1 MGRSPALILAGL
13 GKKAGRQDRCNRK
26 EGTMTNTQ
34 TQPKHRGMDM
44 LHGSI
49 ADKLFFFAMP
59 IGLMGLFEQLFNS
72 ADVFILGHFV
82 GKNAMAAV
90 GNNMPVIGLLV
101 TLLIGISLGA
111 NVTIAQYLGAGKQ
124 DKVEETVQTAIVMAL
139 GLGLLLT
146 AVGELIAHPA
156 LMILDVPADVY
167 DLASTYLRIFLLGMP
182 FLTLYNFEAAIFRS
196 CGDGKTPLYS
206 LVAANVL
213 NISLDLLSVEFFGWG
228 LTGVVSATVLS
239 FAVNAG
245 ILFVLLCR
253 TPQPIRLQ
261 RHKMRLNGT
270 ELRKILHIGLPAG
283 IQGMVFAMSNVVIQS
298 SINSLGTAAMAA
310 AAASVI
316 IEFNIYCFVNG
327 FSQATT
333 TFVGQ
338 NYGARKLSRCFATT
352 KTAFWVEGLFLLC
365 ITVPILFFG
374 KQVIGFFN
382 PDPEVIQLGVLRLW
396 WVADML
402 YLNGAMDI
410 LSGALRGYGYSLPP
424 AIVALV
430 GICGVRLVWIYTVFA
445 AHRDYLTL
453 ILAYP
458 ISWII
463 ATAVLAVVYLQCRKY
478 ILKSALAGR

>member
-1 MGRSPALILAGL
+1 
-13 GKKAGRQDRCNRK
+13 
-26 EGTMTNTQ
+26 MTETKL
-34 TQPKHRGMDM
+34 QPKSRGLDM

-49 ADKLFFFAMP
+49 ADKLFYFAMP

-72 ADVFILGHFV
+72 ADVFLLGHFV
-82 GKNAMAAV
+82 GKDAMAAV

-111 NVTIAQYLGAGKQ
+111 NVVIAQYLGAGKQ

-139 GLGLLLT
+139 GLGVLLA
-146 AVGELIAHPA
+146 AVGELIASPA
-156 LMILDVPADVY
+156 LKLLAVPPEVH
-167 DLASTYLRIFLLGMP
+167 DLAATYLRIFLLGMP

-206 LVAANVL
+206 LVAANIL
-213 NISLDLLSVEFFGWG
+213 NITLDLLSVTVLGWG

-239 FAVNAG
+239 FAVNSG

-261 RHKMRLNGT
+261 RHHMRLNGH
-270 ELRKILHIGLPAG
+270 EMGKILHIGLPAG
-283 IQGMVFAMSNVVIQS
+283 IQGMVFALSNVVIQS

-338 NYGARKLSRCFATT
+338 NYGARKLSRCLAST
-352 KTAFWVEGLFLLC
+352 KAAFWVEGLFLLC
-365 ITVPILFFG
+365 ITLPILFFG
-374 KQVIGFFN
+374 EHIIGFFN
-382 PDPEVIQLGVLRLW
+382 HDPEVIQLGMLRLW
-396 WVADML
+396 CVGDML
-402 YLNGAMDI
+402 YLNGVVDI
-410 LSGALRGYGYSLPP
+410 MSGALRGYGYSLPP
-424 AIVALV
+424 AIVALI
-430 GICGVRLVWIYTVFA
+430 GICGVRLVWIYTVFVN
-445 AHRDYLTL
+445 HRDYLTL
-453 ILAYP
+453 IMAYP
-458 ISWII
+458 VSWLV
-463 ATAVLAVVYLQCRKY
+463 TTVVLAAVYYQCRKY
-478 ILKSALAGR
+478 ILKSALAGK

>member
-1 MGRSPALILAGL
+1 
-13 GKKAGRQDRCNRK
+13 
-26 EGTMTNTQ
+26 MTETKL
-34 TQPKHRGMDM
+34 QPKSRGLDM

-49 ADKLFFFAMP
+49 ADKLFYFAMP

-72 ADVFILGHFV
+72 ADVFLLGHFV
-82 GKNAMAAV
+82 GKDAMAAV

-111 NVTIAQYLGAGKQ
+111 NVVIAQYLGAGKQ

-139 GLGLLLT
+139 GLGVLLA
-146 AVGELIAHPA
+146 AVGELIASPA
-156 LMILDVPADVY
+156 LKLLAVPPEVH
-167 DLASTYLRIFLLGMP
+167 DLAATYLRIFLLGMP

-206 LVAANVL
+206 LVAANIL
-213 NISLDLLSVEFFGWG
+213 NITLDLLSVTVLGWG

-239 FAVNAG
+239 FAVNSG

-261 RHKMRLNGT
+261 RHHMRLNGH
-270 ELRKILHIGLPAG
+270 EMGKILHIGLPVG
-283 IQGMVFAMSNVVIQS
+283 IQGMVFALSNVVIQS

-338 NYGARKLSRCFATT
+338 NYGARKLSRCLAST
-352 KTAFWVEGLFLLC
+352 KAAFWVEGLFLLC
-365 ITVPILFFG
+365 ITLPILFFG
-374 KQVIGFFN
+374 EHIIGFFN
-382 PDPEVIQLGVLRLW
+382 HDPEVIQLGMLRLW
-396 WVADML
+396 CVGDML
-402 YLNGAMDI
+402 YLNGVVDI
-410 LSGALRGYGYSLPP
+410 MSGALRGYGYSLPP
-424 AIVALV
+424 AIVALI
-430 GICGVRLVWIYTVFA
+430 GICGVRLVWIYTVFVN
-445 AHRDYLTL
+445 HRDYLTL
-453 ILAYP
+453 IMAYP
-458 ISWII
+458 VSWL
-463 ATAVLAVVYLQCRKY
+463 ATTVVLAAVYYQCRKY
-478 ILKSALAGR
+478 ILKSALAGK

>member
-1 MGRSPALILAGL
+1 
-13 GKKAGRQDRCNRK
+13 
-26 EGTMTNTQ
+26 
-34 TQPKHRGMDM
+34 MDM

-139 GLGLLLT
+139 GLGVLLT

-213 NISLDLLSVEFFGWG
+213 NISLDLLSVEVFGWG

-352 KTAFWVEGLFLLC
+352 KAVFWVEGLFLLC
-365 ITVPILFFG
+365 ITAPILFFG
-374 KQVIGFFN
+374 KHVIGFFN

>member
-1 MGRSPALILAGL
+1 MTEIKKQSHKPGL
-13 GKKAGRQDRCNRK
+13 
-26 EGTMTNTQ
+26 
-34 TQPKHRGMDM
+34 DM

-72 ADVFILGHFV
+72 ADVFLLGHFV
-82 GKNAMAAV
+82 GKDAMAAV

-124 DKVEETVQTAIVMAL
+124 EKVEETVQTAIVMAL
-139 GLGLLLT
+139 GLGVLLT

-156 LMILDVPADVY
+156 LKILAVPEEVH
-167 DLASTYLRIFLLGMP
+167 DLAATYLRIFLLGMP

-206 LVAANVL
+206 LVAANIL
-213 NISLDLLSVEFFGWG
+213 NITLDLLSVTVLGWG

-239 FAVNAG
+239 FAVNSG

-261 RHKMRLNGT
+261 RHHMRLNGH
-270 ELRKILHIGLPAG
+270 EMGKILHIGLPAG
-283 IQGMVFAMSNVVIQS
+283 IQGMVFALSNVVIQS

-338 NYGARKLSRCFATT
+338 NYGARKLSRCLAST
-352 KTAFWVEGLFLLC
+352 KAAFWVEGLFLLC
-365 ITVPILFFG
+365 ITLPILFFG
-374 KQVIGFFN
+374 EHIIGFFN
-382 PDPEVIQLGVLRLW
+382 HDPEVIQLGMLRLW
-396 WVADML
+396 CVGDML
-402 YLNGAMDI
+402 YLNGVVDI
-410 LSGALRGYGYSLPP
+410 MSGALRGYGYSLPP
-424 AIVALV
+424 AIVALI
-430 GICGVRLVWIYTVFA
+430 GICGVRLVWIYTVFVN
-445 AHRDYLTL
+445 HRDYLTL
-453 ILAYP
+453 IMAYP
-458 ISWII
+458 VSWL
-463 ATAVLAVVYLQCRKY
+463 ATTVVLAAVYYQCRKY
-478 ILKSALAGR
+478 ILKSALAGK

>member
-1 MGRSPALILAGL
+1 
-13 GKKAGRQDRCNRK
+13 
-26 EGTMTNTQ
+26 MTETKL
-34 TQPKHRGMDM
+34 QPKSRGLDM

-49 ADKLFFFAMP
+49 ADKLFYFAMP

-72 ADVFILGHFV
+72 ADVFLLGHFV
-82 GKNAMAAV
+82 GKDAMAAV

-111 NVTIAQYLGAGKQ
+111 NVVIAQYLGAGKQ

-139 GLGLLLT
+139 GLGVLLA
-146 AVGELIAHPA
+146 AVGELIASPA
-156 LMILDVPADVY
+156 LKLLAVPPEVH
-167 DLASTYLRIFLLGMP
+167 DLAATYLRIFLLGMP

-206 LVAANVL
+206 LVAANIL
-213 NISLDLLSVEFFGWG
+213 NITLDLLSVTVLGWG

-239 FAVNAG
+239 FAVNSG

-261 RHKMRLNGT
+261 RHHMRLNGH
-270 ELRKILHIGLPAG
+270 EMGKILHIGLPAG
-283 IQGMVFAMSNVVIQS
+283 IQGMVFALSNVVIQS

-338 NYGARKLSRCFATT
+338 NYGARKLSRCLAST
-352 KTAFWVEGLFLLC
+352 KAAFWVEGLFLLC
-365 ITVPILFFG
+365 ITLPILFFG
-374 KQVIGFFN
+374 EHIIGFFN
-382 PDPEVIQLGVLRLW
+382 HDPEVIQLGMLRLW
-396 WVADML
+396 CVGDML
-402 YLNGAMDI
+402 YLNGVVDI
-410 LSGALRGYGYSLPP
+410 MSGALRGYGYSLPP
-424 AIVALV
+424 AIVALI
-430 GICGVRLVWIYTVFA
+430 GICGVRLVWIYTVFVN
-445 AHRDYLTL
+445 HRDYLTL
-453 ILAYP
+453 IMAYP
-458 ISWII
+458 VSWL
-463 ATAVLAVVYLQCRKY
+463 ATTVVLAAVYYQCRKY
-478 ILKSALAGR
+478 ILNSALAGK

>member
-1 MGRSPALILAGL
+1 
-13 GKKAGRQDRCNRK
+13 
-26 EGTMTNTQ
+26 
-34 TQPKHRGMDM
+34 MDM

-139 GLGLLLT
+139 GLGVLLT

-213 NISLDLLSVEFFGWG
+213 NISLDLLSVEVFGWG

-374 KQVIGFFN
+374 KHVIGFFN
-382 PDPEVIQLGVLRLW
+382 PDPEVIHLGVLRLW

>member
-1 MGRSPALILAGL
+1 
-13 GKKAGRQDRCNRK
+13 
-26 EGTMTNTQ
+26 
-34 TQPKHRGMDM
+34 MDM

-374 KQVIGFFN
+374 KHVIGFFN

-463 ATAVLAVVYLQCRKY
+463 ATVVLAVVYLQCRKY

>member
-1 MGRSPALILAGL
+1 
-13 GKKAGRQDRCNRK
+13 
-26 EGTMTNTQ
+26 
-34 TQPKHRGMDM
+34 MDM

-139 GLGLLLT
+139 GLGVLLT

-352 KTAFWVEGLFLLC
+352 KTSFWVEGLFLLC

-374 KQVIGFFN
+374 KHVIGFFN

>member
-1 MGRSPALILAGL
+1 
-13 GKKAGRQDRCNRK
+13 
-26 EGTMTNTQ
+26 
-34 TQPKHRGMDM
+34 MDM

-139 GLGLLLT
+139 GLGVLLT
-146 AVGELIAHPA
+146 VVGELIAHPA

-213 NISLDLLSVEFFGWG
+213 NISLDLLSVEVFGWG

-374 KQVIGFFN
+374 KHVIGFFN

>member
-1 MGRSPALILAGL
+1 
-13 GKKAGRQDRCNRK
+13 
-26 EGTMTNTQ
+26 MTNTT

-139 GLGLLLT
+139 GLGVLLT

-213 NISLDLLSVEFFGWG
+213 NISLDLLSVEVFGWG

-374 KQVIGFFN
+374 KHVIGFFN
-382 PDPEVIQLGVLRLW
+382 PDPEVIHLGVLRLW

>member
-1 MGRSPALILAGL
+1 
-13 GKKAGRQDRCNRK
+13 
-26 EGTMTNTQ
+26 
-34 TQPKHRGMDM
+34 MDM

-139 GLGLLLT
+139 GLGVLLT

-213 NISLDLLSVEFFGWG
+213 NISLDLLSVEVFGWG

-374 KQVIGFFN
+374 KHVIGFFN

>member
-1 MGRSPALILAGL
+1 
-13 GKKAGRQDRCNRK
+13 
-26 EGTMTNTQ
+26 MTNTQ

-374 KQVIGFFN
+374 KHVIGFFN

>member
-1 MGRSPALILAGL
+1 
-13 GKKAGRQDRCNRK
+13 
-26 EGTMTNTQ
+26 
-34 TQPKHRGMDM
+34 MDM

-374 KQVIGFFN
+374 KHVIGFFN

>member
-1 MGRSPALILAGL
+1 
-13 GKKAGRQDRCNRK
+13 
-26 EGTMTNTQ
+26 
-34 TQPKHRGMDM
+34 MDM

-124 DKVEETVQTAIVMAL
+124 DKVEETVQTAIVL
-139 GLGLLLT
+139 GLGVLLT

-213 NISLDLLSVEFFGWG
+213 NISLDLLSVEVFGWG

-352 KTAFWVEGLFLLC
+352 KAAFWVEGLFLLC
-365 ITVPILFFG
+365 ITAPILFFG
-374 KQVIGFFN
+374 KHVIGFFN

-402 YLNGAMDI
+402 YLNRAMDI

>member
-1 MGRSPALILAGL
+1 
-13 GKKAGRQDRCNRK
+13 
-26 EGTMTNTQ
+26 
-34 TQPKHRGMDM
+34 MDM

-111 NVTIAQYLGAGKQ
+111 NVTLAQYLGAGKQ
-124 DKVEETVQTAIVMAL
+124 EKVEETVQTAIVMAL
-139 GLGLLLT
+139 GLGVLLT
-146 AVGELIAHPA
+146 VVGELIAHPA
-156 LMILDVPADVY
+156 LVILDVPADVY

-206 LVAANVL
+206 LVAANIL
-213 NISLDLLSVEFFGWG
+213 NITLDLLSVNVLGWG

-239 FAVNAG
+239 FAVNSG

-261 RHKMRLNGT
+261 RHKMRLKG
-270 ELRKILHIGLPAG
+270 EEMGKILQIGLPAG

-338 NYGARKLSRCFATT
+338 NYGARKLSRCLATT
-352 KTAFWVEGLFLLC
+352 KAAFWVEGLFLLG
-365 ITVPILFFG
+365 ITVPILLFG
-374 KQVIGFFN
+374 KHIIGFFN
-382 PDPEVIQLGVLRLW
+382 PDPEVIRLGVLRLW

-402 YLNGAMDI
+402 YLNGVMDI

-445 AHRDYLTL
+445 AHPDYLTL

-458 ISWII
+458 VSWLI
-463 ATAVLAVVYLQCRKY
+463 ATVVLGAVYFQCRKY
-478 ILKSALAGR
+478 ILRSALAGKLG

>member
-1 MGRSPALILAGL
+1 
-13 GKKAGRQDRCNRK
+13 
-26 EGTMTNTQ
+26 
-34 TQPKHRGMDM
+34 MDM

-111 NVTIAQYLGAGKQ
+111 NVTLAQYLGAGKQ
-124 DKVEETVQTAIVMAL
+124 EKVEETVQTAIVMAL
-139 GLGLLLT
+139 GLGVLLT
-146 AVGELIAHPA
+146 VVGELIAHPA
-156 LMILDVPADVY
+156 LVILDVPADVY

-206 LVAANVL
+206 LVAANLL
-213 NISLDLLSVEFFGWG
+213 NITLDLLSVNVLGWG

-239 FAVNAG
+239 FAVNSG

-261 RHKMRLNGT
+261 RHKMRLKG
-270 ELRKILHIGLPAG
+270 EEMGKILHIGLPAG

-338 NYGARKLSRCFATT
+338 NYGARKLSRCLATT
-352 KTAFWVEGLFLLC
+352 KAAFWVEGLFLLG
-365 ITVPILFFG
+365 ITVPILLFG
-374 KQVIGFFN
+374 KHIIGFFN
-382 PDPEVIQLGVLRLW
+382 PDPEVIRLGVLRLW

-402 YLNGAMDI
+402 YLNGVMDI

-445 AHRDYLTL
+445 AHPDYLTL

-458 ISWII
+458 VSWLI
-463 ATAVLAVVYLQCRKY
+463 ATVVLGAVYFQCRKY
-478 ILKSALAGR
+478 ILRSALAGKLG

>member
-1 MGRSPALILAGL
+1 
-13 GKKAGRQDRCNRK
+13 
-26 EGTMTNTQ
+26 MTETKL
-34 TQPKHRGMDM
+34 QPKSRGLDM

-49 ADKLFFFAMP
+49 ADKLFYFAMP

-72 ADVFILGHFV
+72 ADVFLLGHFV
-82 GKNAMAAV
+82 GKDAMAAV

-111 NVTIAQYLGAGKQ
+111 NVVIAQYLGAGKQ

-139 GLGLLLT
+139 GLGVLL
-146 AVGELIAHPA
+146 AAMGELIASPA
-156 LMILDVPADVY
+156 LKLLAVPPEVH
-167 DLASTYLRIFLLGMP
+167 DLAATYLRIFLLGMP

-206 LVAANVL
+206 LVAANIL
-213 NISLDLLSVEFFGWG
+213 NITLDLLSVTVLGWG

-239 FAVNAG
+239 FAVNSG

-261 RHKMRLNGT
+261 RHHMRLNGH
-270 ELRKILHIGLPAG
+270 EMGKILHIGLPAG
-283 IQGMVFAMSNVVIQS
+283 IQGMVFALSNVVIQS

-338 NYGARKLSRCFATT
+338 NYGARKLSRCLAST
-352 KTAFWVEGLFLLC
+352 KAAFWVEGLFLLC
-365 ITVPILFFG
+365 ITLPILFFG
-374 KQVIGFFN
+374 EHIIGFFN
-382 PDPEVIQLGVLRLW
+382 HDPEVIQLGMLRLW
-396 WVADML
+396 CVGDML
-402 YLNGAMDI
+402 YLNGVVDI
-410 LSGALRGYGYSLPP
+410 MSGALRGYGYSLPP
-424 AIVALV
+424 AIVALI
-430 GICGVRLVWIYTVFA
+430 GICGVRLVWIYTVFVN
-445 AHRDYLTL
+445 HRDYLTL
-453 ILAYP
+453 IMAYP
-458 ISWII
+458 VSWLV
-463 ATAVLAVVYLQCRKY
+463 TTVVLAAVYYQCRKY
-478 ILKSALAGR
+478 ILKSALAGK

>member
-1 MGRSPALILAGL
+1 
-13 GKKAGRQDRCNRK
+13 
-26 EGTMTNTQ
+26 
-34 TQPKHRGMDM
+34 MDM

-124 DKVEETVQTAIVMAL
+124 DKVKETVQTAIVMAL

-374 KQVIGFFN
+374 KHVIGFFN

-463 ATAVLAVVYLQCRKY
+463 ATVVLAVVYLQCRKY

>member
-1 MGRSPALILAGL
+1 
-13 GKKAGRQDRCNRK
+13 
-26 EGTMTNTQ
+26 MTETKL
-34 TQPKHRGMDM
+34 QPKSRGLDM

-49 ADKLFFFAMP
+49 ADKLFYFAMP

-72 ADVFILGHFV
+72 ADVFLLGHFV
-82 GKNAMAAV
+82 GKDAMAAV

-111 NVTIAQYLGAGKQ
+111 NVVIAQYLGAGKQ

-139 GLGLLLT
+139 GLGVLLA
-146 AVGELIAHPA
+146 AVGELIASPA
-156 LMILDVPADVY
+156 LKLLAVPPEVH
-167 DLASTYLRIFLLGMP
+167 DLSATYLRIFLLGMP

-206 LVAANVL
+206 LVAANIL
-213 NISLDLLSVEFFGWG
+213 NITLDLLSVTVLGWG

-239 FAVNAG
+239 FAVNSG

-261 RHKMRLNGT
+261 RHHMRLNGH
-270 ELRKILHIGLPAG
+270 EMGKILHIGLPAG
-283 IQGMVFAMSNVVIQS
+283 IQGMVFALSNVVIQS

-338 NYGARKLSRCFATT
+338 NYGARKLSRCLAST
-352 KTAFWVEGLFLLC
+352 KAAFWVEGLFLLC
-365 ITVPILFFG
+365 ITLPILFFG
-374 KQVIGFFN
+374 EHIIGFFN
-382 PDPEVIQLGVLRLW
+382 HDPEVIQLGMLRLW
-396 WVADML
+396 CVGDML
-402 YLNGAMDI
+402 YLNGVVDI
-410 LSGALRGYGYSLPP
+410 MSGALRGYGYSLPP
-424 AIVALV
+424 AIVALI
-430 GICGVRLVWIYTVFA
+430 GICGVRLVWIYTVFVN
-445 AHRDYLTL
+445 HRDYLTL
-453 ILAYP
+453 IMAYP
-458 ISWII
+458 VSWL
-463 ATAVLAVVYLQCRKY
+463 ATTVVLAAVYYQCRKY
-478 ILKSALAGR
+478 ILKSALAGK

>member
-1 MGRSPALILAGL
+1 
-13 GKKAGRQDRCNRK
+13 
-26 EGTMTNTQ
+26 MTETKL
-34 TQPKHRGMDM
+34 QPKSRGLDM

-49 ADKLFFFAMP
+49 ADKLFYFAMP

-72 ADVFILGHFV
+72 ADVFLLCHFV
-82 GKNAMAAV
+82 GKDAMAAV

-111 NVTIAQYLGAGKQ
+111 NVVIAQYLGAGKQ

-139 GLGLLLT
+139 GLGVLLA
-146 AVGELIAHPA
+146 AVGELIASPA
-156 LMILDVPADVY
+156 LKLLAVPPEVH
-167 DLASTYLRIFLLGMP
+167 DLAATYLRIFLLGMP

-206 LVAANVL
+206 LVAANIL
-213 NISLDLLSVEFFGWG
+213 NITLDLLSVTVLGWG

-239 FAVNAG
+239 FAVNSG

-261 RHKMRLNGT
+261 RHHMRLNGH
-270 ELRKILHIGLPAG
+270 EMGKILHIGLPAG
-283 IQGMVFAMSNVVIQS
+283 IQGMVFALSNVVIQS

-338 NYGARKLSRCFATT
+338 NYGARKLSRCLAST
-352 KTAFWVEGLFLLC
+352 KAAFWVEGLFLLC
-365 ITVPILFFG
+365 ITLPILFFG
-374 KQVIGFFN
+374 EHIIGFFN
-382 PDPEVIQLGVLRLW
+382 HDPEVIQLGMLRLW
-396 WVADML
+396 CVGDML
-402 YLNGAMDI
+402 YLNGVVDI
-410 LSGALRGYGYSLPP
+410 MSGALRGYGYSLPP
-424 AIVALV
+424 AIVALI
-430 GICGVRLVWIYTVFA
+430 GICGVRLVWIYTVFVN
-445 AHRDYLTL
+445 HRDYLTL
-453 ILAYP
+453 IMAYP
-458 ISWII
+458 VSWL
-463 ATAVLAVVYLQCRKY
+463 ATTVVLAAVYYQCRKY
-478 ILKSALAGR
+478 ILKSALAGK

>member
-1 MGRSPALILAGL
+1 M
-13 GKKAGRQDRCNRK
+13 
-26 EGTMTNTQ
+26 
-34 TQPKHRGMDM
+34 
-44 LHGSI
+44 
-49 ADKLFFFAMP
+49 
-59 IGLMGLFEQLFNS
+59 
-72 ADVFILGHFV
+72 
-82 GKNAMAAV
+82 
-90 GNNMPVIGLLV
+90 
-101 TLLIGISLGA
+101 
-111 NVTIAQYLGAGKQ
+111 
-124 DKVEETVQTAIVMAL
+124 
-139 GLGLLLT
+139 
-146 AVGELIAHPA
+146 
-156 LMILDVPADVY
+156 
-167 DLASTYLRIFLLGMP
+167 
-182 FLTLYNFEAAIFRS
+182 
-196 CGDGKTPLYS
+196 
-206 LVAANVL
+206 AANVL
-213 NISLDLLSVEFFGWG
+213 NISLDLLSVEVFGWG

-352 KTAFWVEGLFLLC
+352 KAAFWVEGLFLLC
-365 ITVPILFFG
+365 ITAPILFFG
-374 KQVIGFFN
+374 KHVIGFFN

>member
-1 MGRSPALILAGL
+1 
-13 GKKAGRQDRCNRK
+13 
-26 EGTMTNTQ
+26 MTNTT

-139 GLGLLLT
+139 GLGVLLT

-213 NISLDLLSVEFFGWG
+213 NISLDLLSVEVFGWG

-374 KQVIGFFN
+374 KHVIGFFN